1 MAKRSPIDIVLYN
14 IPQYSNEITVPVLTR
29 LALDCPR
36 IVGVKDSS
44 RDFPR
49 FLSTLHA
56 IKPQRPDF
64 VCLIGCEE
72 ILFPS
77 LLMGADGGTI
87 ASSGVVPE
95 VIMKLY
101 RESLAGHWEEAKRIQ
116 FKLLDLIEAM
126 LYGTNFPEGFRVGMS
141 LRGFALGTSRQL
153 LSPKEQ
159 TDLEEI
165 RAKVACLLAEC
176 GFEEAAHACRRQTG
190 GAVLPSPRGGAA
202 VPPAGGGLDVSGI
215 VQEVVQQ
222 FRAPKAPGHP

>member
-1 MAKRSPIDIVLYN
+1 MLYN
-14 IPQYSNEITVPVLTR
+14 IPQYSNEISVPVLTR

-101 RESLAGHWEEAKRIQ
+101 RESLAGNWEEAKRIQ

-141 LRGFALGTSRQL
+141 LRGFALGTTRQL

-159 TDLEEI
+159 SDLEDI
-165 RAKVACLLAEC
+165 RAKVACILADC
-176 GFEEAAHACRRQTG
+176 GFEEAAHACRRQAG
-190 GAVLPSPRGGAA
+190 VAGPPLRRDEAA
-202 VPPAGGGLDVSGI
+202 VPGSGGGIDVDGI
-215 VQEVVQQ
+215 VQEVMKQ
-222 FRAPKAPGHP
+222 FRTPQAPGNP